1 MRTKPIEGA
10 SADAAPP
17 LGERVQ
23 LLYESAATSQ
33 WFALVVGAILV
44 GTQWGAVD
52 PAVLLPWFG
61 CLALLSVSR
70 LVSIAIYRRAAHPDQ
85 QLWYRRFFLAVG
97 GSGLIWGSAA
107 LFLAGNSSPEQQV
120 VVLLILAGMVAAAV
134 PYLSI
139 APRVYYLYAL
149 LTFGPVVAIFFG
161 RAGPLNA
168 GMGAVGAVYL
178 VGMLSAARRINRYM
192 VSSLNLRRENAG
204 LVRVLREANT
214 RMEASNSALTVEI
227 GERRQ
232 AEHDLEESLALVR
245 ATLESTKDGI
255 LVVDNAGNIVGFNN
269 RFTEMWALRAAPEL
283 GRNGLPVQE
292 QMLPQIK
299 DAERF
304 RERLRE
310 MRDEVA
316 AESHDVL
323 ELMDGRV
330 FERYSIP
337 HRVAGSTVGRVW
349 NFRDVSERV
358 RAERDLHFIANHD
371 HLTALPN
378 RAMFSR
384 RLQEAMLRAQR
395 HAGKLAVL
403 FIDLDRFKD
412 INDTLGH
419 HAGDRLLTEVAA
431 RLSRT
436 MRKTDT
442 IARLGGDEFVVLLED
457 LQDPEDAG
465 RVAQHFVDV
474 LAEPYALDGRE
485 IRTSASIGISTF
497 PTDTEDLHSLL
508 KYADIAMYR
517 AKEQGRNAFVFYS
530 ATLNLH
536 SIERLALAASLRHA
550 VERDQLIAHYQP
562 KVDLASGRVI
572 GAEALLRWRHPD
584 LGLIPPATFIP
595 LAEENGLIVPMGE
608 WVMRTACAEAR
619 KWQRPGAPVTVAV
632 NLSAHQFRRS
642 DLMAQVMR
650 AVADSGLAPG
660 LLELELTESA
670 VMQNSA
676 QAIDIMV
683 QLRTAGVRLAIDD
696 FGTGYSSLAY
706 LKRFPIDSIKI
717 DRSFVGDI
725 LSDPD
730 DAAITRTVIAMA
742 HSLRLKAVAEGI
754 ESAEQVEFLRRHGCD
769 EAQGYFYGRP
779 MPAAEFM
786 AFLNSRSAAAA

>member
-1 MRTKPIEGA
+1 
-10 SADAAPP
+10 
-17 LGERVQ
+17 
-23 LLYESAATSQ
+23 
-33 WFALVVGAILV
+33 
-44 GTQWGAVD
+44 
-52 PAVLLPWFG
+52 
-61 CLALLSVSR
+61 
-70 LVSIAIYRRAAHPDQ
+70 
-85 QLWYRRFFLAVG
+85 
-97 GSGLIWGSAA
+97 
-107 LFLAGNSSPEQQV
+107 
-120 VVLLILAGMVAAAV
+120 
-134 PYLSI
+134 
-139 APRVYYLYAL
+139 
-149 LTFGPVVAIFFG
+149 
-161 RAGPLNA
+161 
-168 GMGAVGAVYL
+168 
-178 VGMLSAARRINRYM
+178 
-192 VSSLNLRRENAG
+192 
-204 LVRVLREANT
+204 
-214 RMEASNSALTVEI
+214 
-227 GERRQ
+227 
-232 AEHDLEESLALVR
+232 
-245 ATLESTKDGI
+245 
-255 LVVDNAGNIVGFNN
+255 
-269 RFTEMWALRAAPEL
+269 
-283 GRNGLPVQE
+283 
-292 QMLPQIK
+292 
-299 DAERF
+299 
-304 RERLRE
+304 
-310 MRDEVA
+310 
-316 AESHDVL
+316 
-323 ELMDGRV
+323 
-330 FERYSIP
+330 
-337 HRVAGSTVGRVW
+337 
-349 NFRDVSERV
+349 
-358 RAERDLHFIANHD
+358 
-371 HLTALPN
+371 
-378 RAMFSR
+378 MFSR

-395 HAGKLAVL
+395 HTGKLAVL

-508 KYADIAMYR
+508 RYADIAMYR

-650 AVADSGLAPG
+650 AVEDSGLAPG

-676 QAIDIMV
+676 EAIAIMSE
-683 QLRTAGVRLAIDD
+683 LRAAGVRLAIDD

-754 ESAEQVEFLRRHGCD
+754 ESAE
-769 EAQGYFYGRP
+769 
-779 MPAAEFM
+779 
-786 AFLNSRSAAAA
+786 